1 MYGHVCETKGT
12 RKGLSPCP
20 LQNFTCKDLLE
31 SQDGLRKPFVWTK
44 SLQLI
49 AYDCVQRLQQTP
61 SKRATRRKIVLWA
74 GATIRGRPATYIID
88 SSKYWAN
95 CSEGYLIVSVF
106 CVHSAVLGAT
116 PALSANFCH
125 TELVIDSICVFL
137 FFLSLVSL
145 PRRRFERGCWGES
158 V

>member
-20 LQNFTCKDLLE
+20 LKKFTCKDLLE

-61 SKRATRRKIVLWA
+61 SKRATRRKIVL
-74 GATIRGRPATYIID
+74 
-88 SSKYWAN
+88 
-95 CSEGYLIVSVF
+95 
-106 CVHSAVLGAT
+106 
-116 PALSANFCH
+116 
-125 TELVIDSICVFL
+125 
-137 FFLSLVSL
+137 
-145 PRRRFERGCWGES
+145 
-158 V
+158 